1 MNKHDLVL
9 YHSPQTRGT
18 GIVFLLEE
26 LGVPY
31 TLKVLNRNKG
41 EHRSA
46 EFLAINPLGKVPT
59 LVHNGT
65 VITEQV
71 ACYLYLA
78 DLFPEQGLAPSLEDP
93 QRGAYLRWMAYQGSS
108 FEPAVVDHALKR
120 EAGDPSIMPYGS
132 YSMMLDGLYKQL
144 DNQPYLLGSQMY
156 ALDLFWGST
165 LKWCREFN
173 LIKTT
178 PTIDTY
184 VDRIVSRAGFL
195 KAIEIDQALLQAQAE
210 SSK

>member
-1 MNKHDLVL
+1 MSKHDLVL
-9 YHSPQTRGT
+9 YHSPQTRGS

-59 LVHNGT
+59 LVHNGA

-78 DLFPEQGLAPSLEDP
+78 DLFPEKGLAPSLKDP
-93 QRGAYLRWMAYQGSS
+93 KRGEYLRWIAYQGSS
-108 FEPAVVDHALKR
+108 FEPAVVDHALQR

-132 YSMMLDGLYKQL
+132 YSIMLDALYKQL
-144 DNQPYLLGSQMY
+144 DNHSYLLGDQMY

-173 LIKTT
+173 LIETT
-178 PTIDTY
+178 PIIDAY
-184 VDRIVSRAGFL
+184 IDRIVSRSAFI
-195 KAIEIDQALLQAQAE
+195 KAIEIDQALLQKQAE
-210 SSK
+210 